1 MFDFIYDIIQALV
14 DFLVYLWDMFVG
26 FFQSLGEALWGMIY
40 SILPS
45 SVTDGT
51 LFGVDYSIV
60 GHITGAED
68 NQLTNL
74 DAGLIDF
81 LFWMFPIYQCITMV
95 VLAYTCIGAI
105 RLVRHLL
112 GLIPTTNLG

>member
-1 MFDFIYDIIQALV
+1 MWDFLYSALQGLV
-14 DFLVYLWDMFVG
+14 DFLIYLWDMFVG
-26 FFQSLGEALWGMIY
+26 FFQSLGEAIWDQLY
-40 SILPS
+40 AILPQ
-45 SVTDGT
+45 SVTDGS

-60 GHITGAED
+60 GHITGAEQ
-68 NQLTNL
+68 NNLTNL

-105 RLVRHLL
+105 RLFRHLL